1 MHANKSV
8 VGNVLVALCVLAW
21 TPLAGQT
28 TSDRPRLELS
38 LAEGSFSYD
47 YVVGGEQRRFVF
59 TPSTRVS
66 PGVTTA
72 VTRRG
77 EEFEYSFD
85 VANLDSAKQEL
96 YSFSVP
102 AVTSLV
108 VKSEGWVEGATTARG
123 GRVSWYKKRAPGLG
137 LQGLRPGESRR
148 FSLISPMLPGPAEA
162 QFRGNGG
169 HVPPVPAEMPDEV
182 RSQLMRLMD
191 RDFVTL
197 PVISGVVPGMK
208 DEPELTLDVFLARI
222 EQTYAPAIARSTHPA
237 RGAVLSSLSLA
248 LALAADGKT
257 SEARAEAARLA
268 RLATANLDPWSRE
281 LEDGLKVCMEYS
293 ARVAAVLP

>member
-8 VGNVLVALCVLAW
+8 VGSVLVALCVLAW
-21 TPLAGQT
+21 TPLAGQK
-28 TSDRPRLELS
+28 TSDRPRLDLS

-66 PGVTTA
+66 PRVTTA

-85 VANLDSAKQEL
+85 VANLDAALQEL
-96 YSFSVP
+96 YSFSVS

-108 VKSEGWVEGATTARG
+108 VTSEGWEEGATTARG

-137 LQGLRPGESRR
+137 RQGLRPGEARR

-169 HVPPVPAEMPDEV
+169 PVPPVPAEMPDEV

-208 DEPELTLDVFLARI
+208 DEPELTLNVFLARI
-222 EQTYAPAIARSTHPA
+222 EQSYAPAITRSTHPA
-237 RGAVLSSLSLA
+237 RGAVLSSLRLA
-248 LALAADGKT
+248 LALAADGKIP
-257 SEARAEAARLA
+257 EARAEADRLA
-268 RLATANLDPWSRE
+268 RLATPNLDPWSRE
-281 LEDGLKVCMEYS
+281 LDDGLKVCLEYS
-293 ARVAAVLP
+293 VTVAAVLP